1 MKDIFNAILKFLL
14 GKTKLDET
22 LADELGNLKEKVET
36 MDKIDG
42 DTEIKE
48 ETKEEVKE
56 EPKTETE

>member
-1 MKDIFNAILKFLL
+1 MKDIFNTILKFLL

-42 DTEIKE
+42 DTEVKE
-48 ETKEEVKE
+48 ETKEKVKE

>member
-22 LADELGNLKEKVET
+22 LADELGNLKAKVET

-42 DTEIKE
+42 DTEVKE
-48 ETKEEVKE
+48 ETKGEVKE